1 MHVGYG
7 ADPPGCLHLLRA
19 LNENLDDENLD
30 NEKLDHETCL
40 GHGRGGGG
48 GAGGGDA
55 HDAADTGATVQ

>member
-1 MHVGYG
+1 MLAAV
-7 ADPPGCLHLLRA
+7 
-19 LNENLDDENLD
+19 LDH
-30 NEKLDHETCL
+30 EKLDHETCL